1 LANRDT
7 AESGKFRRPVNGRY
21 PTTYAAARVENP
33 QCAEGK
39 SSTSVRNAAVRP
51 RARVLRTDKHDVR
64 DVFMMR
70 VAASILDVRNIEMNG
85 RTFIPRA
92 GA

>member
-1 LANRDT
+1 MRRG
-7 AESGKFRRPVNGRY
+7 EKFDICPQRSRP
-21 PTTYAAARVENP
+21 PAR
-33 QCAEGK
+33 A
-39 SSTSVRNAAVRP
+39 
-51 RARVLRTDKHDVR
+51 RARVLRTDKHDAR